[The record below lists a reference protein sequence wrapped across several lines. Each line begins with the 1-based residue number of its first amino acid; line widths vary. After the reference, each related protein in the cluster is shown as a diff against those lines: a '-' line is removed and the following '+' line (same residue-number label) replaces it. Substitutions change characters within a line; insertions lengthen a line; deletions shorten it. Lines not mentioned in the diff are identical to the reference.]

1 MNLKKNISTISYFDV
16 NQKNG
21 GAIFAKNMD
30 GFLNRTGE
38 FASFVYCN
46 KRSQISE
53 QYKENESAKVSNGNL
68 GQRMKDSLRRSQ
80 TFELLIHFLRND
92 LNAILLSFRL
102 FFNNKIKKDTI
113 FLFHDHLSLFY
124 FSFFFSIRK
133 RKVVMI
139 MHNNGSPAEMISSG
153 IKNRTKR
160 KVVDVISNFQM
171 NSIVSKVDKI
181 VFLCDNARYRF
192 MELYDVKKE
201 QTTTIPNGIKPFKLD
216 HSKKNNKDEIRFIT
230 VCTMN
235 ERKGIDLFIKC
246 LPVLNEKF
254 TSKISFTLIGQGPL
268 LEELKHLSTLYA
280 NLNVVGES
288 SEVSDFLDRSDVFFL
303 LSRNEGQP
311 LSILEALRAS
321 LFVIATDVGCNSSM
335 INNKNGLL
343 IDVREQSIID
353 AFSRVIIEWGSYKG
367 KGENSLKLFNESFT
381 EEKMY
386 DSYLQI
392 FNSL

>member
-16 NQKNG
+16 DQKNG

-30 GFLNRTGE
+30 VFLNSTDQ
-38 FASFVYCN
+38 FASLVYCN

-53 QYKENESAKVSNGNL
+53 QYKENESVKVSNGNL
-68 GQRMKDSLRRSQ
+68 VQRMKDSLKKSK
-80 TFELLIHFLRND
+80 TFEFLIHFLRND
-92 LNAILLSFRL
+92 LNAIILSFRL
-102 FFNNKIKKDTI
+102 FFKNKIKKDTI
-113 FLFHDHLSLFY
+113 LLFHDHLSLFY
-124 FSFFFSIRK
+124 FSFFFNLRNRK
-133 RKVVMI
+133 IVMI
-139 MHNNGSPAEMISSG
+139 MHNNGSPIEMISSE
-153 IKNRTKR
+153 IKNTTKR
-160 KVVDVISNFQM
+160 KVVNAISNFQIK
-171 NSIVSKVDKI
+171 SIVSKVDKI
-181 VFLCDNARYRF
+181 VFLCDNARFRF
-192 MELYDVKKE
+192 MELYNVNKQ
-201 QTTTIPNGIKPFKLD
+201 QTTTIPNGIKSFKID
-216 HSKKNNKDEIRFIT
+216 HSKQNNNEKIRFIT

-254 TSKISFTLIGQGPL
+254 ASKISFTLIGQGPL
-268 LEELKHLSTLYA
+268 LEELKHLSTLYT

-288 SEVSDFLDRSDVFFL
+288 SEVSDFLDKSDVFFL

-335 INNKNGLL
+335 INDKNGLL
-343 IDVREQSIID
+343 IDVSEQSIVD
-353 AFSRVIIEWGSYKG
+353 AFSRVIIEWDSYKG

>member
-30 GFLNRTGE
+30 VFLNSTDQ

-46 KRSQISE
+46 KRSNVSE
-53 QYKENESAKVSNGNL
+53 QYKENELAKVSNDNL
-68 GQRMKDSLRRSQ
+68 VKKIKDFLRKSQ

-92 LNAILLSFRL
+92 LNAIILSFRL
-102 FFNNKIKKDTI
+102 FFNSKIKKDTI
-113 FLFHDHLSLFY
+113 LLFHDHLSLFY
-124 FSFFFSIRK
+124 FSLFFSIK
-133 RKVVMI
+133 SRKVVMI

-153 IKNRTKR
+153 IKNKTKR
-160 KVVDVISNFQM
+160 KVVDAISNFQM
-171 NSIVSKVDKI
+171 NSTVSKVDKI

-192 MELYDVKKE
+192 MELYNVNNE
-201 QTTTIPNGIKPFKLD
+201 QTTTIPNGIKPFKQD
-216 HSKKNNKDEIRFIT
+216 HSKKNNNDEIRFIT

-246 LPVLNEKF
+246 LPALSEKF
-254 TSKISFTLIGQGPL
+254 KSKISFTLIGQGPL
-268 LEELKHLSTLYA
+268 LEELKHLSSLYG

-335 INNKNGLL
+335 INEKNGLL
-343 IDVREQSIID
+343 IDVSEQSIID
-353 AFSRVIIEWGSYKG
+353 AFSRVIIEWDSYKG